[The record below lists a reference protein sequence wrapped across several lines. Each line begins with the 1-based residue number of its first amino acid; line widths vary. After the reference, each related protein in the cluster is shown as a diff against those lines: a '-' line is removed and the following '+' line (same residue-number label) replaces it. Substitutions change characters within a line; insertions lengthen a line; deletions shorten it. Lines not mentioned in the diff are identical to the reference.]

1 MTKKKILFFVSAII
15 GIVLVYAVAFSILKK
30 AAPDWPTRGQIGDSL
45 NIITSLFS
53 ILGFLILLST
63 LRLQLR
69 EMNRMKRISELETG
83 KILIQHYEQ
92 KREVLEQERERAEGP
107 RRANLTVGIREN
119 SKKIERLYEIMD
131 KNYDAI
137 GDF

>member
-1 MTKKKILFFVSAII
+1 
-15 GIVLVYAVAFSILKK
+15 
-30 AAPDWPTRGQIGDSL
+30 
-45 NIITSLFS
+45 
-53 ILGFLILLST
+53 
-63 LRLQLR
+63 
-69 EMNRMKRISELETG
+69 MNRMKRISELETG